1 MKLEHFAVVIFFL
14 LGFAALAYL
23 ALKISV
29 AEKCASSVSASFARR
44 AFGLG

>member
-23 ALKISV
+23 ALKI
-29 AEKCASSVSASFARR
+29 
-44 AFGLG
+44 LGG